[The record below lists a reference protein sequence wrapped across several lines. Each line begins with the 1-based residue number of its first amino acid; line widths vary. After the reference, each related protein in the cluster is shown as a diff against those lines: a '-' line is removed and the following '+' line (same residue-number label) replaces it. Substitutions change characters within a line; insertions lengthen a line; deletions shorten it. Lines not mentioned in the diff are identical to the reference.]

1 MAIAG
6 SLTYDTKLDTKGFQS
21 GLNKIGGIAKGVA
34 VGVGASIA
42 AIGTGLGALLKSSV
56 SNYAEYEQLVGG
68 VDTLFKESSQKLQG
82 YAAKA
87 YKTAQIGANEYMNT
101 VTSFSA
107 SLLQSLGGD
116 TDKAADIANRTIID
130 MADNANKMGTSMEM
144 IQNAY
149 QGFAK
154 QNYTMLDNLKLGYGG
169 TKKEMERLLEDAT
182 KLSGIEYDVSNFADI
197 AEAIHVIQKNMDIS
211 GYSADELKEKL
222 KNMSLTQE
230 DLSKIAENMGIS
242 YEEAMEKMKNGTLS
256 FKDAQVLLGTSAKEA
271 STTIEGS
278 TNMAKASWDNLVTA
292 IARDHV
298 DFEGVMGEF
307 VDSVETMFE
316 NLLPRILIAIEGIG
330 ELIPKLG
337 EILLEHLPEIIEAG
351 QNIINGLMQ
360 AIVSALPTLI
370 TTGTQILQSLL
381 NGIIQYLPQI
391 IPVII
396 QVIMSIV
403 QLIIDNLPTIL
414 EAGVQIL
421 FALMEGIAEALPDL
435 VPQIVKVIIKIMEI
449 FNENFDKFLMLGIK
463 IILGL
468 IEGLIKSIPDIL
480 KNLPTIIMAIINF
493 FTLSKFLSIGK
504 SIITGLIKGLG
515 QAIPNLLKNIPK
527 IIGQIINTFKSGGW
541 SGIGKNIIQG
551 IINGFSSMGSF
562 VKKAIKNVCSS
573 MLNGI
578 KSFFGIHSPS
588 TLMRDQVGKYLPQ
601 GIAVGIET
609 DTGKALDSI
618 DKMNDEIYD
627 RMKQAVNMETGKMAF
642 SGTAGSVSQI
652 LSSNATFDGNFV
664 VKAEVEEGTLFE
676 AQQRIARQKNLQTG
690 FGG

>member
-6 SLTYDTKLDTKGFQS
+6 SLTYDTKLDTKGFES

-34 VGVGASIA
+34 VGVGASIT
-42 AIGTGLGALLKSSV
+42 AIGTGLSV
-56 SNYAEYEQLVGG
+56 LVKNSVDNYAEYEQLAGG
-68 VDTLFKESSQKLQG
+68 VDTLFGLSEKEIQEMEKVYGKSFDKIKEEMGGVTTAADEIKS
-82 YAAKA
+82 YAAEA
-87 YKTAQIGANEYMNT
+87 YKTAQISANEYMST

-116 TDKAADIANRTIID
+116 TYKAADYANRAIID
-130 MADNANKMGTSMEM
+130 MSDNANKMGTSMEM

-169 TKKEMERLLEDAT
+169 TKEEMARLITDSSKMTDIQNELNVSVKDGDMSFGNIVNAISVMQK
-182 KLSGIEYDVSNFADI
+182 KLDI
-197 AEAIHVIQKNMDIS
+197 A
-211 GYSADELKEKL
+211 
-222 KNMSLTQE
+222 
-230 DLSKIAENMGIS
+230 
-242 YEEAMEKMKNGTLS
+242 
-256 FKDAQVLLGTSAKEA
+256 GTSAKEA

-278 TNMAKASWDNLVTA
+278 TNMMKASWDNLVTG
-292 IARDHV
+292 IADDNA
-298 DFEGVMGEF
+298 DFDKLIDNF
-307 VDSVETMFE
+307 VESAGAMFD
-316 NLLPRILIAIEGIG
+316 NLLPRILIAIQGIG
-330 ELIPKLG
+330 ELIPELG
-337 EILLEHLPEIIEAG
+337 TIILEHLPEIMETG

-468 IEGLIKSIPDIL
+468 IEGLIKSIPDII

-493 FTLSKFLSIGK
+493 FTLSKFLTLGK

-515 QAIPNLLKNIPK
+515 QAIPDLLKSIPK

-562 VKKAIKNVCSS
+562 IKNAIKNVCSS

-578 KSFFGIHSPS
+578 KSFFGIKSPS
-588 TLMRDQVGKYLPQ
+588 KLMREQVGKNLIL
-601 GIAVGIET
+601 GVGVAFEK
-609 DTGKALDSI
+609 DDDLI
-618 DKMNDEIYD
+618 DKQISDFGDDVYKKM
-627 RMKQAVNMETGKMAF
+627 QGAVNMETGKMAF
-642 SGTAGSVSQI
+642 SGTTGSVSQI

-664 VKAEVEEGTLFE
+664 VKAEVQEGTLFE
-676 AQQRIARQKNLQTG
+676 ANQRITKEKRLQTG